1 MELIDTHCHIDTATE
16 EELSAIFLNAD
27 RVGVDKMICIGASRG
42 IESSPAAVALAHR
55 HTRVYAS
62 VGIHPH
68 DAGSFADLEPLRALL
83 DDPKVV
89 AIGET
94 GLDFFRDWA
103 PKEQQ
108 YALFRN
114 SIAAAKVKRKPLI
127 IHCRDA
133 YEETFQVLKDEGAA
147 EVGGVF
153 HCYAGDE
160 QFARRVIDLNFL
172 ISFTGALTFKKSE
185 NLRAVVRAIPLE
197 QIMVETD
204 SPYMAPEPFR
214 GQKSEPMHVY
224 QVAVAIA
231 ETKGIPLEQVAEI
244 TTANAKRLFRLAQG

>member
-1 MELIDTHCHIDTATE
+1 MELIDTHCHIDQASE

-42 IESSPAAVALAHR
+42 IESSPQAVALAHK
-55 HTRVYAS
+55 HDRVFAS

-68 DAGSFADLEPLRALL
+68 DAGDFTDLGPLLPLL
-83 DDPKVV
+83 TEPKVV

-103 PKEQQ
+103 PKENQEK
-108 YALFRN
+108 LFRN
-114 SIAAAKVKRKPLI
+114 SIAVAREVKKPLI

-133 YEETFQVLKDEGAA
+133 YEDTIRVLKEEHAE

-153 HCYAGDE
+153 HCYAGDAE
-160 QFARRVIDLNFL
+160 FAKRVFDLNFL

-185 NLRAVVRAIPLE
+185 NLREVVRQSPLE
-197 QIMVETD
+197 RIMVETD
-204 SPYMAPEPFR
+204 APYMAPEPFR
-214 GQKSEPMHVY
+214 GGKSEPMHVY
-224 QVAVAIA
+224 QVTATIAAV
-231 ETKGIPLEQVAEI
+231 KGIPLEQAAEI
-244 TTANAKRLFRLAQG
+244 TTGNAYRLFRFKRR